1 MQGKLTKQF
10 GTPLSFL
17 REPPLFLTN
26 SLFLINFFITP
37 PFCLNFKN
45 KKSSLILGGIKLMS
59 TIIIFGTSKN
69 SLIGLHFW
77 NIFLISDLI
86 SLWLN
91 DIIIFQSRVKND
103 FYQILKRTCKDKKRR
118 QTIPV

>member
-17 REPPLFLTN
+17 REHPLFLTN

-45 KKSSLILGGIKLMS
+45 KKSPLILGGRKLMS

-103 FYQILKRTCKDKKRR
+103 CYQILKRTCKDKKRR
-118 QTIPV
+118 QTVPV

>member
-1 MQGKLTKQF
+1 
-10 GTPLSFL
+10 
-17 REPPLFLTN
+17 
-26 SLFLINFFITP
+26 
-37 PFCLNFKN
+37 
-45 KKSSLILGGIKLMS
+45 MS

-77 NIFLISDLI
+77 NIFLVSDLI

-118 QTIPV
+118 QTVPV